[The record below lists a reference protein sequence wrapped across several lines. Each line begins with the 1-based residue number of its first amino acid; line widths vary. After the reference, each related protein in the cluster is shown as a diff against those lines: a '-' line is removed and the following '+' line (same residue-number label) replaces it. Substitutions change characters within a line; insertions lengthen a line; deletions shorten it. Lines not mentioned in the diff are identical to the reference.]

1 VQGDIEMK
9 RIAIAIIASGVV
21 AASAVHANPY
31 DQTVVVPPTDL
42 PELARQSGDAMLLHE
57 GPGSRPLM

>member
-1 VQGDIEMK
+1 MK

-31 DQTVVVPPTDL
+31 DQTVVVPRPIFQNWRAKAAMQCFCTRGPARDL
-42 PELARQSGDAMLLHE
+42 
-57 GPGSRPLM
+57 